1 MSFITPK
8 KEQAEGF
15 YGRAAA
21 RLVVANQNL
30 KETNAKLVETTKR
43 LGQSVKELEQALE
56 LLENPGY

>member
-1 MSFITPK
+1 MSFFTPK

-21 RLVVANQNL
+21 RLVVANQKL
-30 KETNAKLVETTKR
+30 KETNAKLVETNK
-43 LGQSVKELEQALE
+43 QLEQAVE